1 MQFEN
6 YMKTN
11 HDNFAPM
18 NMFVMKRAL
27 FNEWCSFIFP
37 ILFKLEETIDV
48 EGRDN
53 Y

>member
-1 MQFEN
+1 
-6 YMKTN
+6 MKTN

-27 FNEWCSFIFP
+27 FNEWCSFIFH

>member
-1 MQFEN
+1 
-6 YMKTN
+6 MKTN
-11 HDNFAPM
+11 NDNFAPM
-18 NMFVMKRAL
+18 NMFIMRRAL

-37 ILFKLEETIDV
+37 ILFKLEENIDV